1 MCDRREH
8 LLHVVDEIPQRDR
21 ISMRHGRSDHECH
34 ATDADYDD
42 DMDAAPVV
50 VGANWYRFRAGQR
63 IRHERVMSRCVLWAL
78 SGTGTIGSRGTTF
91 PMTPGAVL
99 LLPWAH
105 DVDYRADERS
115 PFRLGTVHVVPHH
128 EPGVPVVPVVAHQ
141 PGDPMLDD
149 PARSSSDRDSA
160 ARPVLVPASTEPA
173 RRLAILGGYVVD
185 RFSDGP
191 FDEAVFRA
199 LGTVLLAE
207 ADRAVSGVLPDP
219 GAGPDDPSQRGSRP
233 EALERMTTFVA
244 KHLDRPLSVQ
254 EIADA
259 GGCSPATA
267 ERLFARHTG
276 AAVSAWVRSERMREA
291 ATLLRT
297 TGLRVGEVARE
308 VGYDDPLYFS
318 RVFRSAFGV
327 PPTRYAEER
336 IRP

>member
-1 MCDRREH
+1 MC
-8 LLHVVDEIPQRDR
+8 
-21 ISMRHGRSDHECH
+21 
-34 ATDADYDD
+34 T
-42 DMDAAPVV
+42 DMDCPYDGDMDTAPVV

-63 IRHERVMSRCVLWAL
+63 IRHERVMSRCCLWVL
-78 SGTGTIGSRGTTF
+78 SGTGTIGSRGMTF
-91 PMTPGAVL
+91 PMAPGAVL
-99 LLPWAH
+99 LLPWGH
-105 DVDYRADERS
+105 DVDYRADDRS

-128 EPGVPVVPVVAHQ
+128 DRDVPVVPVVPHQ

-149 PARSSSDRDSA
+149 PARSSPSSA
-160 ARPVLVPASTEPA
+160 NAGPATRPVLVPAPSELA

-185 RFSDGP
+185 RFADGP

-207 ADRAVSGVLPDP
+207 ADRAAP
-219 GAGPDDPSQRGSRP
+219 GAASPADPTALPVPGGPVPEPPRP
-233 EALERMTTFVA
+233 AVLDRMTTFVA
-244 KHLDRPLSVQ
+244 EHLDRPLSVQ

-318 RVFRSAFGV
+318 RVFRNAFGV
-327 PPTRYAEER
+327 PPTRYAEDR